1 MWAQILTIGWAQ
13 FRTTRNHLPRT
24 TLGSVFMGI
33 LVFLWY
39 GMFAALGV
47 VFAMA
52 ASVIPVAVLRG
63 NLAIG
68 LLAAFLFWQWMP
80 LLSLSG
86 GWSLQLN
93 KLLVYPISSN
103 AFFAIESVLRLTTS
117 PEMVLL
123 VIGATIGL
131 MRNREIPAWA
141 AICLLLYIPLNLF
154 ISLSV
159 RELLIHSFERN
170 RYRELFAILLVSVG
184 VLPQLFIRTN
194 LGTQSKPYLMGIA
207 NGRGTAWHELA
218 MLSTGG
224 LSLESVLVTALWLG
238 GAFLMA
244 RWQFE
249 KGLSGEESLRPA
261 ASATHPRR
269 SGLLAAN
276 VLNLPSRLFLDPKG
290 ALIEKEIRS
299 LLRMP
304 RFRVIFGMACFFS
317 MAVFFP
323 LAFGRASSRFIE
335 TNFLPVVNLYGL
347 LLLGD
352 SLLWNIF
359 GFDRSAAQ
367 VYFVTPLTLKE
378 VVQAKNLT
386 AVLFMILQSVVVFL
400 VAIAFRFPVTF
411 MNLLTAVSA
420 SAVVGIFFLSVG
432 NLSSVIVPRPIDP
445 SQTLRK
451 QSGAQIQLWL
461 LGCSVGMFVLV
472 GFAFL
477 ARWALD
483 SDWALIG
490 VLAVE
495 FCIGLIV
502 YRISIDSAVQRG
514 IRDRE
519 RILQALSK
527 SASPVS
533 V

>member
-1 MWAQILTIGWAQ
+1 
-13 FRTTRNHLPRT
+13 
-24 TLGSVFMGI
+24 
-33 LVFLWY
+33 
-39 GMFAALGV
+39 
-47 VFAMA
+47 
-52 ASVIPVAVLRG
+52 
-63 NLAIG
+63 
-68 LLAAFLFWQWMP
+68 
-80 LLSLSG
+80 
-86 GWSLQLN
+86 
-93 KLLVYPISSN
+93 
-103 AFFAIESVLRLTTS
+103 
-117 PEMVLL
+117 
-123 VIGATIGL
+123 
-131 MRNREIPAWA
+131 
-141 AICLLLYIPLNLF
+141 
-154 ISLSV
+154 
-159 RELLIHSFERN
+159 
-170 RYRELFAILLVSVG
+170 
-184 VLPQLFIRTN
+184 
-194 LGTQSKPYLMGIA
+194 
-207 NGRGTAWHELA
+207 
-218 MLSTGG
+218 
-224 LSLESVLVTALWLG
+224 
-238 GAFLMA
+238 MA

-269 SGLLAAN
+269 TGLLAAN

-317 MAVFFP
+317 IAVFFP